1 MCEPATTALLIS
13 TALSAG
19 TAVYQGQEQQ
29 KAANVQAKSAEAQG
43 EYERKQAEADAATE
57 KQAAEI
63 RASKIREAGRAQRA
77 SVRAGAAASGM
88 DVGFG
93 TAVDLQTTVTEQAEQ
108 DAQMS
113 IFGGLDAFRRGQQ
126 TGQSLQIR
134 GQNEAIALRNEGS
147 AAMTQGFIGAGKA
160 AASGYG
166 DYKTAKSG
174 KR

>member
-1 MCEPATTALLIS
+1 MGAAAIPLITAAIG
-13 TALSAG
+13 AG
-19 TAVYQGQEQQ
+19 TAIYTGQQEQ

-134 GQNEAIALRNEGS
+134 GQNEGIALRNQGS
-147 AAMTQGFIGAGKA
+147 ASMTQGFIGAGKA
-160 AASGYG
+160 IGSGYQEYQ
-166 DYKTAKSG
+166 DRQDKKV
-174 KR
+174 